1 MATVSSSLV
10 MLNPVVTDS
19 GTPSPRA
26 QRLKTLDGIRI
37 GLLANGKLHADRFL
51 DSVLNQLQSAHP
63 FTEVVRIVKPQASR
77 PVAAPDLDA
86 LLQCQ
91 AVISG
96 VGD

>member
-1 MATVSSSLV
+1 MATVSSRLV

-26 QRLKTLDGIRI
+26 KRLKTLDGIRI
-37 GLLANGKLHADRFL
+37 GLLANGKLHADLFL
-51 DSVLNQLQSAHP
+51 DYVLNHLQSAHP
-63 FTEVVRIVKPQASR
+63 FAEVVRVVKPQASR
-77 PVAAPDLDA
+77 PVADPDLNA
-86 LLQCQ
+86 LLQCA